1 MLKIRTGTF
10 ETNSSSTHS
19 LVIHKMCE
27 MNWPE
32 DKSVPFKICRE
43 YPKVEAMGIGEVSKT
58 LFILGLIASTMIED
72 DDIPYR
78 GVSDTEF
85 TEYLKKHNQWICWL
99 LEIVKEKVDID
110 ILLSPVCKYAPYFS
124 DGFVFED
131 DDVYSLMGIPK
142 DYIENESFIK
152 SIFIKYIFDP
162 NIVLQYTTE
171 EW

>member
-1 MLKIRTGTF
+1 MLNIRLDTF

-19 LVIHKMCE
+19 LLIHKMCE
-27 MNWPE
+27 MKWPD
-32 DKSVPFKICRE
+32 DKSVPFNISRE
-43 YPKVEAMGIGEVSKT
+43 YPTLETMGIGEVSKT
-58 LFILGLIASTMIED
+58 LFILGLIASTMIEE

-78 GVSDTEF
+78 GVSDIEF

-99 LEIVKEKVDID
+99 LDIVKEKVGIE
-110 ILLSPVCKYAPYFS
+110 ILLSPVCEYAPYFS
-124 DGFVFED
+124 EGFVFED
-131 DDVYSLMGIPK
+131 DDVYSLMGIPEN
-142 DYIENESFIK
+142 YIENESFIK